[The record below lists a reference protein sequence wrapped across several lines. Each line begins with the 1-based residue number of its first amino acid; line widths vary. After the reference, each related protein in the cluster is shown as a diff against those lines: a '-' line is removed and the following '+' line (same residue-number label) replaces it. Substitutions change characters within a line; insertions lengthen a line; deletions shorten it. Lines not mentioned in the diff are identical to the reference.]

1 MKTDKIKS
9 PVINLIA
16 RKRNE
21 PFNKDLIQ
29 LILAILCENRKT
41 IGVFKNML
49 VVDIRNIIVNSE
61 EEIDLGKTREEQ
73 DLRVRIELYKLKNKG
88 YVDFEYY
95 KKDKYSVKSNI
106 KGLEFCK
113 TLALNLMVDFGID
126 ITNIEII
133 EDEDFGKIEG
143 ITI

>member
-1 MKTDKIKS
+1 MKENKS
-9 PVINLIA
+9 PIINLIA
-16 RKRNE
+16 RKTNK
-21 PFNKDLIQ
+21 PFNKDLSH

-49 VVDIRNIIVNSE
+49 VSDIRNKIVNSE

-106 KGLEFCK
+106 KGLEYCK
-113 TLALNLMVDFGID
+113 TLLLNLMIDQGIN
-126 ITNIEII
+126 TSNIEVI
-133 EDEDFGKIEG
+133 EDEDFKIAG
-143 ITI
+143 INNI

>member
-1 MKTDKIKS
+1 MKENKS
-9 PVINLIA
+9 PIINLIA
-16 RKRNE
+16 RKTNK
-21 PFNKDLIQ
+21 PFNKDLSH

-49 VVDIRNIIVNSE
+49 VSDIRNKIVNSE

-95 KKDKYSVKSNI
+95 KKDKYSVKANI

-113 TLALNLMVDFGID
+113 VLMINQLID
-126 ITNIEII
+126 EGLSKEQIKHIEIV
-133 EDEDFGKIEG
+133 EDEELWVG
-143 ITI
+143 TTY